1 MIRLLVLIVERAV
14 TFPIPFPVISMTPF
28 CVKFPII
35 LSLNFAVETP
45 NVGTDTVDPEPRVTP
60 LGLTIK
66 TLPPPDRFPSI
77 KVLFELFTKLR

>member
-1 MIRLLVLIVERAV
+1 MIVERAV
-14 TFPIPFPVISMTPF
+14 TLPIPFPVISMTPF
-28 CVKFPII
+28 CVKFSII

-45 NVGTDTVDPEPRVTP
+45 NVGTATFDPEARVTP

-66 TLPPPDRFPSI
+66 TLPLPMIFPSI